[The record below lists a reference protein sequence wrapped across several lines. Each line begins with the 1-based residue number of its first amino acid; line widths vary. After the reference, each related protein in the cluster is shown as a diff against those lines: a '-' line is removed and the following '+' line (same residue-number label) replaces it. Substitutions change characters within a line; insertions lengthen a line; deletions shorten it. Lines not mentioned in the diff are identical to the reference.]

1 MGLGESVKSVR
12 SKSLNFSVRTDY
24 TSNIV
29 KRRVLLFWCCF
40 GITAVLVLAM
50 AIYITTG
57 ASISNELADI
67 NINRSTQIARDWR
80 QEFFTEVN
88 LRLDD
93 CKYNEDVVFSKT
105 WGGLEM
111 GCLLEA
117 DWFEDAQVVDYYT
130 W

>member
-1 MGLGESVKSVR
+1 M
-12 SKSLNFSVRTDY
+12 
-24 TSNIV
+24 
-29 KRRVLLFWCCF
+29 
-40 GITAVLVLAM
+40 
-50 AIYITTG
+50 
-57 ASISNELADI
+57 
-67 NINRSTQIARDWR
+67 
-80 QEFFTEVN
+80 
-88 LRLDD
+88 DD